1 MVLKPLRWVGLS
13 RTDLRGFPVSVRRN
27 IGYALQFA
35 QSGTKH
41 PSAKPL
47 RGFGGAGV
55 IEIVEDDD
63 ANTYRAIDTLRFADA
78 VYVLHAF
85 QKKSKSGIKT
95 PAKEIDLIRARL
107 RRAEEEHRHLKPPK
121 RENHHEA

>member
-1 MVLKPLRWVGLS
+1 LRRMDVLKPLRWVGRS
-13 RTDLRGFPVSVRRN
+13 REDLREFPDEVRRN

-47 RGFGGAGV
+47 KGFGGAGV
-55 IEIVEDDD
+55 VEIVEDH
-63 ANTYRAIDTLRFADA
+63 AGNAYRAVYTVRFSQA
-78 VYVLHAF
+78 VYVLHVF

-95 PAKEIDLIRARL
+95 PPKEIELIRNRL
-107 RRAEEEHRHLKPPK
+107 RRAEEDYRKSGG
-121 RENHHEA
+121 